1 MYLLF
6 DTNHT
11 EDLKLPI
18 GDGSILKLIVCEEGY
33 FCEDKF
39 KDLVDAQEWEYT
51 ESETFTPIEYKD
63 E

>member
-11 EDLKLPI
+11 ADLTLPI